1 MARGE
6 AWWRRARA
14 GAANATAIDGIA
26 IDVGFAADAFVL
38 IGGRRCPRPA
48 VSRTSRRR
56 E

>member
-6 AWWRRARA
+6 AWRRRARA
-14 GAANATAIDGIA
+14 GAANAMGIKGIG
-26 IDVGFAADAFVL
+26 IDVGFAADAFVF
-38 IGGRRCPRPA
+38 IGAQRRQRPA